1 MMSILSDVPAYET
14 AIYETSQQA
23 FAAREVAAGDS
34 GEAFVIETADTA
46 AGVIVRQRGGYRFFA
61 SNDRFQLLDGSV
73 FKNPQAAQAAA
84 ELMQRAAARDLA
96 ERRRSHAAGFLP
108 DVSWS

>member
-1 MMSILSDVPAYET
+1 MMSILSDVPAYEP
-14 AIYETSQQA
+14 AIYETSQQN
-23 FAAREVAAGDS
+23 FTARDVEAGGGD
-34 GEAFVIETADTA
+34 AFVIETADTA

-84 ELMQRAAARDLA
+84 ELMQRAAVRDLA
-96 ERRRSHAAGFLP
+96 ERRRSQTAGFLP
-108 DVSWS
+108 DVPWS